1 MSFICL
7 IQSIE
12 KWQMK
17 VMIVAARFELWTLL
31 VRSDRF
37 ANRDTAA
44 VSATQESFISVVKML
59 MFSPSDIDGVKRANN
74 DAENVPTFCT
84 KCNCK
89 RAGALV

>member
-1 MSFICL
+1 
-7 IQSIE
+7 
-12 KWQMK
+12 MK

-74 DAENVPTFCT
+74 DNDAENVPTFCT